1 MGKMKGIN
9 SLAQVKGMK
18 DAISDTVKHV
28 TFNAPAFI
36 SVTRASEQPS
46 VLTLLKTELNKFL
59 HLLRVMP
66 EFT

>member
-1 MGKMKGIN
+1 MGQMKGFN

-36 SVTRASEQPS
+36 SVTRASEPAIS
-46 VLTLLKTELNKFL
+46 AYASKTELIRFL